1 MLLRTTDD
9 GRAMITLV
17 GVGHVFQI
25 SAQVKRVIYE
35 KRANAVCVELDPR
48 RYRALIQEGQGAKL
62 PVSYRLLSM
71 FQKRLA
77 RQFGSEVGQEMISAV
92 DTAKEMGV
100 DTIFIDVDAG
110 AMFNSLWRQMP
121 LKEKVRLF
129 LSGFIGL
136 FTSKDK
142 VEKELESF
150 QENEEAYMSAFEHH
164 MPTLKKVLID
174 DRNRL
179 MASRIEMADD
189 RYGNVVAII
198 GDGHV
203 EGIRKLLEG
212 REVQVTRLSELRSM
226 EPLAD
231 DPEKG
236 TGEVT
241 FTFTTQFEE

>member
-25 SAQVKRVIYE
+25 SAQVRRVIHE

-48 RYRALIQEGQGAKL
+48 RYRALLQEGQGAKL

-77 RQFGSEVGQEMISAV
+77 RQFGGEVGQEMISAIEA
-92 DTAKEMGV
+92 AKEVGA
-100 DTIFIDVDAG
+100 DTLFIDVEAG
-110 AMFNSLWRQMP
+110 AMFNRLWRQMP

-129 LSGFIGL
+129 LSGFLSL
-136 FTSKDK
+136 FASKDK
-142 VEKELESF
+142 VEKELENF
-150 QENEEAYMSAFEHH
+150 QENEEAYMSAFEQH

-179 MASRIEMADD
+179 MASRIEVADD
-189 RYGNVVAII
+189 QYGNVVAII

-212 REVQVTRLSELRSM
+212 REFQVTRLSELRSM
-226 EPLAD
+226 EPLAET
-231 DPEKG
+231 PEKG

-241 FTFTTQFEE
+241 LSFTTQFDE

>member
-1 MLLRTTDD
+1 
-9 GRAMITLV
+9 MITLV

-25 SAQVKRVIYE
+25 SAQVRRVIHE

-48 RYRALIQEGQGAKL
+48 RYRALLQEGQGAKL

-77 RQFGSEVGQEMISAV
+77 RQFGGEVGQEMISAIEA
-92 DTAKEMGV
+92 AKEVGA
-100 DTIFIDVDAG
+100 DTLFIDVEAG
-110 AMFNSLWRQMP
+110 AMFNRLWRQMP

-129 LSGFIGL
+129 LSGFLSL
-136 FTSKDK
+136 FASKDK
-142 VEKELESF
+142 VEKELENF
-150 QENEEAYMSAFEHH
+150 QENEEAYMSAFEQH

-179 MASRIEMADD
+179 MASRIEVADD
-189 RYGNVVAII
+189 QYGNVVAII

-226 EPLAD
+226 EPLAET
-231 DPEKG
+231 PEKG

-241 FTFTTQFEE
+241 LSFTTQFDE

>member
-25 SAQVKRVIYE
+25 SAQVRRVIHE

-48 RYRALIQEGQGAKL
+48 RYRALLQEGQGAKL

-77 RQFGSEVGQEMISAV
+77 RQFGGEVGQEMISAIEA
-92 DTAKEMGV
+92 AKEVGA
-100 DTIFIDVDAG
+100 DTLFIDVEAG
-110 AMFNSLWRQMP
+110 AMFNRLWRQMP

-129 LSGFIGL
+129 LSGFLSL
-136 FTSKDK
+136 FASKDK
-142 VEKELESF
+142 VEKELENF
-150 QENEEAYMSAFEHH
+150 QENEEAYMSAFEQH

-179 MASRIEMADD
+179 MASRIEVADD
-189 RYGNVVAII
+189 QYGNVVAII

-226 EPLAD
+226 EPLAET
-231 DPEKG
+231 PEKG

-241 FTFTTQFEE
+241 LSFTTQFDE